1 MSDIKKEKIKNKRKF
16 FSLDEKFGDFL
27 SWKTEQFYISLII
40 ISIFILEKEMKK
52 WKYSENKIT
61 GNYISYEE

>member
-27 SWKTEQFYISLII
+27 
-40 ISIFILEKEMKK
+40 
-52 WKYSENKIT
+52 NRNPN
-61 GNYISYEE
+61 NYIYITNYY